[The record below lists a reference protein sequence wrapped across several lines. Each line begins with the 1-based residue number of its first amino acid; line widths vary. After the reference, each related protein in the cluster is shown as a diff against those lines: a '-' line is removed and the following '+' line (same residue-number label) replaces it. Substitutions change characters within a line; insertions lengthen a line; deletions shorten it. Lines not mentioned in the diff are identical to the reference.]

1 MASALFNF
9 MFFIIFLLPLG
20 TSSQNDGT
28 VNVGTSLAAT
38 ERSNPWLSPSG
49 DFAFGFQ
56 KLQDNDQFLLS
67 IWYNKIRAKTIVW
80 YPKDTSPVSR
90 GSTVEIDAQNGLV
103 LRDPQGSRLWRTENI
118 VDSVSGGFMN
128 DTGNFVISRRDS
140 SGIWESFK
148 NPSNTMLPTQIIE
161 INGKLVSRKSETN
174 FSRGRFYLD
183 MLSNGNLVLNTRSV
197 SRNLGFD
204 DEYYNSQTS
213 DLANVSNSGYQV
225 IFSERGSIQV
235 LRRNGERKALT
246 TERSIPTTSDYYHR
260 ATLDFDGVFRQYY
273 HPKSFSGNPG
283 WTAAEYWPENIC
295 VSIAGN
301 YGSGACGYNS
311 ICRLQNGTPICRC
324 PQGYS
329 LADPNDANG
338 HCYPKFMPNCGEE
351 DQKGSAEDLYEM
363 LEVSGTHWP
372 TSDFEQISACSEDCC
387 KNECLNDCFCA
398 VSTYKDDKCWK
409 KKLPLSNG
417 RLDTSVDVNSF
428 LKLRKVD
435 VPLQRPNLPSP
446 ESPDKPKK
454 DRETLIL
461 VGSVLLGSSVFIN
474 FMLVG
479 AACFGFI
486 LIYNNKITNFRRVHN
501 AAGLNLQCFTYKEL
515 AQATN
520 GFKEELGR
528 GSFGIVYKGAMPMGS
543 ITTIAVK
550 KLDRVAQDTEKEFRT
565 EVNVIGQ
572 THHKNLVRLLGFC
585 DEGPHRLLVYE
596 YMNNGTVASFLFGDL
611 KPNWNQ
617 RTQIA
622 MGIAKGLA
630 YLHEEC
636 SSQIIHCDIK
646 PQNILLDEY
655 YNARISDF
663 GLAKLLMVN
672 QSRTLTNIRG
682 TKGYVAPEWFRNTKV
697 TAKVD
702 VYSFGILLLEIITC
716 RRSVVDLEFG
726 EGENPILADWVWDCF
741 QEGRLDNLV
750 VDDTEALNDKK
761 RLERFVMV
769 GIWCIQEDSSLRP
782 TMRKACQMLEGILE
796 VKFPPCPSPF
806 TSTD

>member
-9 MFFIIFLLPLG
+9 IFFIIFLLPLS

-67 IWYNKIRAKTIVW
+67 IWYNKIPAKTIVC
-80 YPKDTSPVSR
+80 
-90 GSTVEIDAQNGLV
+90 
-103 LRDPQGSRLWRTENI
+103 
-118 VDSVSGGFMN
+118 VSGGFLN

-148 NPSNTMLPTQIIE
+148 NPSDTMLPTQIIE

-183 MLSNGNLVLNTRSV
+183 MLNNGNLVLNTRSV

-295 VSIAGN
+295 VSITGN

-363 LEVSGTHWP
+363 LEVSDTDWP
-372 TSDFEQISACSEDCC
+372 TSDFEEISPCSEDCC

-398 VSTYKDDKCWK
+398 ASIYKDDQCWK

-417 RLDTSVDVNSF
+417 RLDTSVNVNSF

-435 VPLQRPNLPSP
+435 VPLQR
-446 ESPDKPKK
+446 
-454 DRETLIL
+454 
-461 VGSVLLGSSVFIN
+461 
-474 FMLVG
+474 

-528 GSFGIVYKGAMPMGS
+528 GSFGIVYKGVMPMGS

-565 EVNVIGQ
+565 EVNAIGQ

-636 SSQIIHCDIK
+636 STQIIHCDIK

-655 YNARISDF
+655 YNARI
-663 GLAKLLMVN
+663 
-672 QSRTLTNIRG
+672 
-682 TKGYVAPEWFRNTKV
+682 
-697 TAKVD
+697 
-702 VYSFGILLLEIITC
+702 
-716 RRSVVDLEFG
+716 
-726 EGENPILADWVWDCF
+726 
-741 QEGRLDNLV
+741 
-750 VDDTEALNDKK
+750 
-761 RLERFVMV
+761 
-769 GIWCIQEDSSLRP
+769 
-782 TMRKACQMLEGILE
+782 
-796 VKFPPCPSPF
+796 
-806 TSTD
+806 

>member
-1 MASALFNF
+1 

-28 VNVGTSLAAT
+28 VNVGISLPAT

-67 IWYNKIRAKTIVW
+67 IWYNKIPAKTIVW

-90 GSTVEIDAQNGLV
+90 GSTVEIDTQNGLV

-140 SGIWESFK
+140 TGIWESFK
-148 NPSNTMLPTQIIE
+148 NPSDTMLPTQIIE

-183 MLSNGNLVLNTRSV
+183 MLNNGNLVLNTRSV

-235 LRRNGERKALT
+235 LRTNGERKALT
-246 TERSIPTTSDYYHR
+246 TERSIPTTSDHYHR

-295 VSIAGN
+295 VSIKGDR
-301 YGSGACGYNS
+301 GSGACGYNS

-329 LADPNDANG
+329 LAD
-338 HCYPKFMPNCGEE
+338 
-351 DQKGSAEDLYEM
+351 
-363 LEVSGTHWP
+363 
-372 TSDFEQISACSEDCC
+372 
-387 KNECLNDCFCA
+387 
-398 VSTYKDDKCWK
+398 
-409 KKLPLSNG
+409 
-417 RLDTSVDVNSF
+417 
-428 LKLRKVD
+428 
-435 VPLQRPNLPSP
+435 P

-528 GSFGIVYKGAMPMGS
+528 GSFGIVYKGVMPMGS

-636 SSQIIHCDIK
+636 STQIIHCDIK

-697 TAKVD
+697 TVKVD

-761 RLERFVMV
+761 GLERFVMV

-806 TSTD
+806 TSTDLSI